1 MPLASPLHLQR
12 WIEQNRGL
20 LRPPVGNK
28 RLWVDRETIVM
39 IVGGPNGRSDYH
51 IDPGEELFFQLEGDI
66 TLRVI
71 DDGRRRDITI
81 REGEL
86 FLLPA
91 LVPHSPQRPA
101 GTVGLVVERAR
112 RPGERDGLRWYCERC
127 DAIVHEQFFQLVD
140 IERQLT
146 QAIERYRASET
157 LRACSSCG
165 AVAPPT

>member
-1 MPLASPLHLQR
+1 MPLAPPLNLQR
-12 WIEQNRGL
+12 WVEEHRDL

-51 IDPGEELFFQLEGDI
+51 IDPGEELFYQLEGDI

-71 DDGRRRDITI
+71 DDGARRDIAI

-91 LVPHSPQRPA
+91 GVPHSPQRPD

-127 DAIVHEQFFQLVD
+127 CAPIHERSFELVD
-140 IERQLT
+140 IERQLAD
-146 QAIERYRASET
+146 AIATYRARED
-157 LRACSSCG
+157 LRTCPACG
-165 AVAPPT
+165 VVASA

>member
-1 MPLASPLHLQR
+1 MPLAPPLNLQR
-12 WIEQNRGL
+12 WVEEHRDL

-51 IDPGEELFFQLEGDI
+51 IDPGEELFYQLEGDI

-71 DDGRRRDITI
+71 DDGERRDIAI

-91 LVPHSPQRPA
+91 GVPHSPQRPD

-127 DAIVHEQFFQLVD
+127 CALIHERSFELVD
-140 IERQLT
+140 IERQLAD
-146 QAIERYRASET
+146 AIATYRARED
-157 LRACSSCG
+157 LRTCPACG
-165 AVAPPT
+165 VVAPA

>member
-1 MPLASPLHLQR
+1 MPLAPPLNLQR
-12 WIEQNRGL
+12 WVEEHRDL

-51 IDPGEELFFQLEGDI
+51 IDPGEELFYQLEGDI

-71 DDGRRRDITI
+71 DDGERRDIAI

-91 LVPHSPQRPA
+91 GVPHSPQRPD

-127 DAIVHEQFFQLVD
+127 CAPIHERSFELVD
-140 IERQLT
+140 IERQLAD
-146 QAIERYRASET
+146 AIATYRARED
-157 LRACSSCG
+157 LRTCPACG
-165 AVAPPT
+165 VVASA